1 MKSAQPR
8 GAALVTGGASG
19 IGRAVCFELAARGW
33 PVGILDIDG
42 DQAAEVSQALAGDG
56 ALAAWRAA
64 DVACESEVE
73 RAVAELRSHLAPF
86 TVLVHAA
93 GICTFVPLPAL
104 STEIFDRTLAVHV
117 RGAFLCVRAVLPDMH
132 AAGWG
137 RIVTISSVAGLN
149 GGGPALCHYAAA
161 KAGLVG
167 LTKAWAL
174 ELGPQGITCNVV
186 APGLVDTP
194 LIRAAGMSEEM
205 IREMERRAPLRRIG
219 QPKDVAAAVAY
230 LVSEEASFVTGQVLS
245 PNGGVYL

>member
-1 MKSAQPR
+1 
-8 GAALVTGGASG
+8 
-19 IGRAVCFELAARGW
+19 
-33 PVGILDIDG
+33 
-42 DQAAEVSQALAGDG
+42 
-56 ALAAWRAA
+56 
-64 DVACESEVE
+64 
-73 RAVAELRSHLAPF
+73 
-86 TVLVHAA
+86 
-93 GICTFVPLPAL
+93 
-104 STEIFDRTLAVHV
+104 
-117 RGAFLCVRAVLPDMH
+117 MH